1 MHYAQIMRIDISLL
15 PALAAAFMLV
25 FARIGAMVMLLPG
38 LGETNIPVRIKLAI
52 ALLLTLVILPLHRAA
67 YHIDMQSL
75 TPLLVLMLHEIVIG
89 IVLGATARVTLSAL
103 QVAGSVIA
111 QQLGLGFVTA
121 VDPTQGQQGL
131 LIGNFLTILGL
142 TLLFATDSHHLVIAA
157 LNDSYAIFSPGEMMP
172 SGDVAALAT
181 RAFAAAF
188 KIGMQ
193 LSAPFLVFG
202 LVFNIGLGVLARL
215 MPQMQVYFVGVPLS
229 ILAGFLIF
237 ALVIAA
243 MMGTFLDYFIGVM
256 HDLIPLKLK
265 ALEPMA
271 DENDTSDKT
280 EDPTQK
286 RLDDAHDRGDVAKSQ
301 EINTWFV
308 IAGATLVLS
317 TFSGSIGG
325 GILMPLRN
333 LVANSWMIHADGP
346 GLLALS
352 QSLEYVLIAALGVPL
367 LMLALAAIAG
377 NMVQHRLVW
386 SGESLK
392 PKFSKISPAAGAKRI
407 FGKQAAANFG
417 KGLFKVIALGVV
429 MTAILWPERHRLEAF
444 VRFDPA
450 AILGV
455 TTGLTLHLLGAVV
468 AMLAV
473 VAIAD
478 YFFQYRQW
486 FERQKMSLQEMKE
499 EFKQS
504 EGDPHVKGRI
514 RQLRHAR
521 MKKRMMAAVPKAS
534 VIITNPTHYA
544 VALSYE
550 RGMSAP
556 VCVAKGVDTIA
567 LKIREIAKAHD
578 IPIVEN
584 VPLARALHATVEIDD
599 EIPVEHYHA
608 VAEIIGYVMGLKR
621 GLSGRRA

>member
-1 MHYAQIMRIDISLL
+1 
-15 PALAAAFMLV
+15 
-25 FARIGAMVMLLPG
+25 
-38 LGETNIPVRIKLAI
+38 
-52 ALLLTLVILPLHRAA
+52 
-67 YHIDMQSL
+67 
-75 TPLLVLMLHEIVIG
+75 
-89 IVLGATARVTLSAL
+89 
-103 QVAGSVIA
+103 
-111 QQLGLGFVTA
+111 
-121 VDPTQGQQGL
+121 
-131 LIGNFLTILGL
+131 
-142 TLLFATDSHHLVIAA
+142 
-157 LNDSYAIFSPGEMMP
+157 
-172 SGDVAALAT
+172 
-181 RAFAAAF
+181 
-188 KIGMQ
+188 
-193 LSAPFLVFG
+193 
-202 LVFNIGLGVLARL
+202 
-215 MPQMQVYFVGVPLS
+215 
-229 ILAGFLIF
+229 
-237 ALVIAA
+237 
-243 MMGTFLDYFIGVM
+243 
-256 HDLIPLKLK
+256 
-265 ALEPMA
+265 MA
-271 DENDTSDKT
+271 DENDSSEKT

-308 IAGATLVLS
+308 IAGGTLVLS

-325 GILMPLRN
+325 GILMPMRN
-333 LVANSWMIHADGP
+333 LIANSWMIHTDGP
-346 GLLALS
+346 GLLMLA
-352 QSLEYVLIAALGVPL
+352 QSLAYALIAALGVPL

-377 NMVQHRLVW
+377 NMIQHRLVW

-392 PKFSKISPAAGAKRI
+392 PKFSKISPGAGAKRI

-417 KGLFKVIALGVV
+417 KGIFKLVALGAV
-429 MTAILWPERHRLEAF
+429 MMAVLWPERDRLEAM
-444 VRFDPA
+444 VAFDPA
-450 AILGV
+450 TILGA
-455 TTGLTLHLLGAVV
+455 TTSLTLQLMGAVV

-486 FERQKMSLQEMKE
+486 YERQKMSLQEMKE

-504 EGDPHVKGRI
+504 EGDPHIKGRI

-550 RGMSAP
+550 RGMPAP
-556 VCVAKGVDTIA
+556 VCVAKGIDSIA
-567 LKIREIAKAHD
+567 LKIREIARKHD